1 MKNTACSDGLQELQ
15 LYVFFIEL
23 CIPDSSNVFYAM
35 NSSMKEYHF
44 ALLEDGSQIK
54 PAM

>member
-1 MKNTACSDGLQELQ
+1 MVFKNYSFMF
-15 LYVFFIEL
+15 FFIEL